1 MDDILKRMMAA
12 EAEADEVVK
21 KATEEADALR
31 GEARRQANVLLAE
44 AQKKLAAEADE
55 FINTSLEKARVEE
68 KEALE
73 KGDANMKDELLAFDR
88 RFAARCQEVTDLL
101 LYPEVD

>member
-12 EAEADEVVK
+12 EAEADELVE
-21 KATEEADALR
+21 KANAEADALR
-31 GEARRQANVLLAE
+31 SEARRQANVLLAE
-44 AQKKLAAEADE
+44 AQKKLSAEADE
-55 FINTSLEKARVEE
+55 FISSSLEKARVEE

-73 KGDANMKDELLAFDR
+73 KGDANMKDQLLGFDR

>member
-12 EAEADEVVK
+12 EAEADELLK
-21 KATEEADALR
+21 TATDKADAMR

-55 FINTSLEKARVEE
+55 FINSSLEKARVEE

-73 KGDANMKDELLAFDR
+73 KGDTNMKDELLGFDR